1 MEHLWITQT
10 GMKTI
15 PTLWITEKLVSLCMS
30 AKMIPMVSQVTPGGT
45 PTATLHWA
53 YYARLLLKMG
63 HSLLHHYLHDLQ
75 IFHVM
80 RERVRSGSRVVRKTP
95 GVMHSMASVT
105 TMSDTLGDK
114 PEITVAVKEEGW
126 PPFIISMKITLY
138 SQRYL
143 NTYNFSLWSNV

>member
-1 MEHLWITQT
+1 MRVTIERFDDVRTDGRTMLVLKSLSRLKIIIVISGDTTGLMEHLWITQT

-30 AKMIPMVSQVTPGGT
+30 AKMIPMVIQVTHGGT

-95 GVMHSMASVT
+95 GVMHSMASV
-105 TMSDTLGDK
+105 MTL
-114 PEITVAVKEEGW
+114 
-126 PPFIISMKITLY
+126 
-138 SQRYL
+138 
-143 NTYNFSLWSNV
+143 